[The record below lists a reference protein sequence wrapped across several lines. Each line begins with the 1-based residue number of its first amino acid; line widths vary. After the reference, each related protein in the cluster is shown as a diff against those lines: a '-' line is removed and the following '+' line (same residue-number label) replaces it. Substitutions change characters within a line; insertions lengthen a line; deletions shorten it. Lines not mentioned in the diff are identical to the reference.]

1 MSKSLGNVV
10 DPVDT
15 IAEYGT
21 DALRYTLATG
31 ALAADVQDTAACC
44 GRRCWESIQIKEQW
58 ARLVFFYCDEA
69 SRAWSFFDLKSLS
82 ASLAQSVIGLA

>member
-31 ALAADVQDTAACC
+31 EEPLA
-44 GRRCWESIQIKEQW
+44 
-58 ARLVFFYCDEA
+58 
-69 SRAWSFFDLKSLS
+69 
-82 ASLAQSVIGLA
+82 

>member
-1 MSKSLGNVV
+1 MRDGQGRKMSKSLGNVV

-31 ALAADVQDTAACC
+31 APTGHRLSRLRGPRADKTSYVHAEPRSACNSN
-44 GRRCWESIQIKEQW
+44 R
-58 ARLVFFYCDEA
+58 A
-69 SRAWSFFDLKSLS
+69 SPY
-82 ASLAQSVIGLA
+82 